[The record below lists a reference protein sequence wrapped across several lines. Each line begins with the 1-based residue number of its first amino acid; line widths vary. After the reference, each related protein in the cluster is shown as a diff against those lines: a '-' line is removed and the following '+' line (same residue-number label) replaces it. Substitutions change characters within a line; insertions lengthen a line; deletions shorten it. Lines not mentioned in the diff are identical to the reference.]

1 MADENYKDKISAL
14 NKTIERQQEMIKQ
27 MTSVITPAI
36 NTNCLNIQ
44 HYSNIMQSIVEYQK
58 ILSKKYN
65 NISNIS
71 QSLQSVAKIVDLYQ
85 KYDFKG
91 ALIGIEKMS
100 NIINNNIDYLSLSKK
115 LENNINIIN
124 SIFYNLY
131 NDNLEEINEKEANEI
146 LSKTQNIE
154 FDIPFPEDTS
164 IAEMEAT
171 INGEEYIEP
180 DLDYKKFDVLL
191 ATMSFIDDPVK
202 AANILSQVIYF
213 ADHSVDISFK
223 LKIYSALKEQIAIL
237 IASGII
243 GIALFVI
250 GVLLNYFLKDNEIYK
265 KFIEL
270 RNSIKETKK

>member
-14 NKTIERQQEMIKQ
+14 NKNIEKQQEMIKQ
-27 MTSVITPAI
+27 MTSIITPAI
-36 NTNCLNIQ
+36 NTSCSNIQ

-71 QSLQSVAKIVDLYQ
+71 QSLQSVAKIVDHYQ
-85 KYDFKG
+85 NYDFKG
-91 ALIGIEKMS
+91 AIIGIEKMS
-100 NIINNNIDYLSLSKK
+100 NIINKNIDYLSLTKK
-115 LENNINIIN
+115 LENNINTIN
-124 SIFYNLY
+124 SIFDNLY

-191 ATMSFIDDPVK
+191 ATMSFIGDPVK
-202 AANILSQVIYF
+202 ATNILSQLIYF

-250 GVLLNYFLKDNEIYK
+250 GVLLNYFLKDNETYK
-265 KFIEL
+265 RFIEL
-270 RNSIKETKK
+270 KNSIKNVKK

>member
-14 NKTIERQQEMIKQ
+14 NKTIEKQQEMIKQ

-36 NTNCLNIQ
+36 NTSCSNIQ

-58 ILSKKYN
+58 TLSKKYN

-71 QSLQSVAKIVDLYQ
+71 QSLQSVAKIVDHYQ
-85 KYDFKG
+85 NYDFKG

-100 NIINNNIDYLSLSKK
+100 NIINKNIDYLSLSKK
-115 LENNINIIN
+115 LENNINTIN
-124 SIFYNLY
+124 FIFNNLY

-171 INGEEYIEP
+171 INGEEYKEP
-180 DLDYKKFDVLL
+180 RIKYFIPPVLFEM
-191 ATMSFIDDPVK
+191 MSFMKDPVK
-202 AANILSQVIYF
+202 AVEVLNQFLLFGNKSMTPE
-213 ADHSVDISFK
+213 
-223 LKIYSALKEQIAIL
+223 LKIMIYQKIGDEIVSLIINNMFIIAFRLIL
-237 IASGII
+237 LFLGI
-243 GIALFVI
+243 
-250 GVLLNYFLKDNEIYK
+250 FLYDNVIYK
-265 KFIEL
+265 KFIEYKNK
-270 RNSIKETKK
+270 RK